1 MTSTYFVRGNRPVNG
16 NTLKRLSTALALL
29 VSASALAE
37 STPAETAAPVASS
50 DYSLT
55 FKQLGRVYPMVL
67 RGIESADGVNFDI
80 RADQIVTGARLK
92 LEYSYSPALL
102 EDMSQLNVMVNDEVA
117 ASLTLSKEGAGK
129 PQTQIVEIP
138 AHLITEFNHLSLQF
152 IGHYSMSCEDPLHS
166 SLWARV
172 GNGSQLDIQVTPLTT
187 ANDLAALPQP
197 FFDRR
202 DARLLNLPIVFG
214 AAPDNGTVEAAG
226 VLSSWFGALASYR
239 GSVFPAQINSLPA
252 TGNAVV
258 LVSGSN
264 AQEVGGLSIPAAT
277 GPTLSVV
284 TNPNDA
290 NGKIL
295 VVSGRDTA
303 ELKRAATALVLGR
316 QTLSGESVVI
326 DSLQALPPRKPY
338 DAPYWVPSDRP
349 VKLGELLEAKKFNV
363 AGYNPGD
370 IVVPLNFPPDLS
382 SWQESG
388 VPLDLKYRYTPQQ
401 TSTNSSLTV
410 SLNDRLIQAKQL
422 PSLEKLDKSLL
433 AKIKKED
440 DSLSREVR
448 MLLPINAV
456 ALQSRLQ
463 LRYMFD
469 YIRQGE
475 CQDII
480 IDNMRAGIDP
490 DSTLDL
496 SGYKHFIAMPNLGVF
511 KDSGFPFT
519 RLADLSETAVVLPDN
534 AGVTELSSYLTI
546 LGRFGQSTGYPATAV
561 TVTQA
566 AQVASVAG
574 KDLLVLASGNN
585 QPLLSQWADK
595 LPIVAKDAQQSFKLS
610 NLSFRLRDW
619 VSPDPEADRRNERMA
634 LAFSGEKRSS
644 YLTGFE
650 SPLQS
655 GRSVVVISSATS
667 DDLQD
672 VTHAVTSNEDYTQ
685 AIQGSLVVVHGKTVE
700 PLLAEELYHVGSL
713 GLLRDLQWQL
723 SRNVLWMIVA
733 SAFGITLLTLLSYLA
748 LRKRAR
754 ERVEG

>member
-1 MTSTYFVRGNRPVNG
+1 
-16 NTLKRLSTALALL
+16 
-29 VSASALAE
+29 
-37 STPAETAAPVASS
+37 
-50 DYSLT
+50 
-55 FKQLGRVYPMVL
+55 
-67 RGIESADGVNFDI
+67 
-80 RADQIVTGARLK
+80 
-92 LEYSYSPALL
+92 
-102 EDMSQLNVMVNDEVA
+102 
-117 ASLTLSKEGAGK
+117 
-129 PQTQIVEIP
+129 
-138 AHLITEFNHLSLQF
+138 
-152 IGHYSMSCEDPLHS
+152 
-166 SLWARV
+166 
-172 GNGSQLDIQVTPLTT
+172 
-187 ANDLAALPQP
+187 
-197 FFDRR
+197 
-202 DARLLNLPIVFG
+202 
-214 AAPDNGTVEAAG
+214 
-226 VLSSWFGALASYR
+226 
-239 GSVFPAQINSLPA
+239 
-252 TGNAVV
+252 
-258 LVSGSN
+258 
-264 AQEVGGLSIPAAT
+264 
-277 GPTLSVV
+277 
-284 TNPNDA
+284 
-290 NGKIL
+290 
-295 VVSGRDTA
+295 
-303 ELKRAATALVLGR
+303 
-316 QTLSGESVVI
+316 
-326 DSLQALPPRKPY
+326 
-338 DAPYWVPSDRP
+338 

-382 SWQESG
+382 SWQEDG
-388 VPLDLKYRYTPQQ
+388 APLNLKYRYTPQQ

-410 SLNDRLIQAKQL
+410 SLNDRLIEAKQL

-448 MLLPINAV
+448 MLLPLNSV

-519 RLADLSETAVVLPDN
+519 RMADLSETAVVMPDN
-534 AGVTELSSYLTI
+534 AGAAELSAYLTI

-574 KDLLVLASGNN
+574 KDLLVLASGDN
-585 QPLLSQWADK
+585 QPLLKQWVNQ

-619 VSPDPEADRRNERMA
+619 VSPDPEANQRNARMA

-650 SPLQS
+650 SPLQR
-655 GRSVVVISSATS
+655 GRSVVVISSGSPET
-667 DDLQD
+667 LQD
-672 VTHAVTSNEDYTQ
+672 VTNAVTGSEDYTQ
-685 AIQGSLVVVHGKTVE
+685 AIQGSLVLVHGKTVE
-700 PLLAEELYHVGSL
+700 PLLVEELYHVGTL
-713 GLLRDLQWQL
+713 GFFKDLQWQL
-723 SRNVLWMIVA
+723 SRNVLLMMVA
-733 SAFGITLLTLLSYLA
+733 SAFGIALLTLLSYLA
-748 LRKRAR
+748 LRARAR